1 MPREILQSA
10 GHACRG
16 FLRAFRMERNLQL
29 FGVGYV
35 IVLLL
40 GVRLGLQAWEWVTLL
55 LSGGMFFAVELFN
68 TALECFA
75 DGFDDHVKC
84 EHRSE
89 CYATIR
95 ATKDIAAA
103 ASLVSFI
110 VAVMVISVVFW
121 AHFSPTP

>member
-1 MPREILQSA
+1 MPREILKSA

-16 FLRAFRMERNLQL
+16 FVHALRAERNLQL
-29 FGVGYV
+29 FAAGFGGIFLIGLRIGLASSEWVS
-35 IVLLL
+35 LLL
-40 GVRLGLQAWEWVTLL
+40 AGGTFAAIELL
-55 LSGGMFFAVELFN
+55 N

-84 EHRSE
+84 EHGSE
-89 CYATIR
+89 CYSTIR

-110 VAVMVISVVFW
+110 VAVMVIGVVFW
-121 AHFSPTP
+121 AHF